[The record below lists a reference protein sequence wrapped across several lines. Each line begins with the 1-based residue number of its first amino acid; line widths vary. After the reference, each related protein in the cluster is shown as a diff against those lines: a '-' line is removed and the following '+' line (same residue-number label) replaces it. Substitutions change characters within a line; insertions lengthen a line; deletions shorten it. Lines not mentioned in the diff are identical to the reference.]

1 MSNPA
6 TAEHHRGR
14 GGHKKV
20 DIGNVLLREL
30 CISTTSLWLFLLGG
44 IAIKS

>member
-6 TAEHHRGR
+6 TADHRGR
-14 GGHKKV
+14 GGHKKA
-20 DIGNVLLREL
+20 DIGNVLMREL
-30 CISTTSLWLFLLGG
+30 CITTNSLWLFMLEG